1 MVTANY
7 FNPRN
12 PILIGTDILGISD
25 TDVWAYSIAI
35 REIIKNKELRYIR
48 TLRIVDLLGHA
59 RTVELTKDEYLTHAG
74 CYRRELIAEYAPKN
88 LDLRGAIRSEVDT
101 CMTYTGYIKF
111 LLKDLRHSPL
121 AKDALGQK
129 LSGEKY
135 KAAVKKIALA
145 MIERGKVGL
154 STIKL
159 KPY

>member
-1 MVTANY
+1 MVIANY
-7 FNPRN
+7 FNPGN
-12 PILIGTDILGISD
+12 QILIGTDILGISD
-25 TDVWAYSIAI
+25 TDVWDYSIAI

-59 RTVELTKDEYLTHAG
+59 RTVELTKHEYLTHAG
-74 CYRRELIAEYAPKN
+74 CYRRELIAKYAPKD
-88 LDLRGAIRSEVDT
+88 LDIRGAIRSEVDT

-111 LLKDLRHSPL
+111 LLRDLRHSRL

-135 KAAVKKIALA
+135 KAAVKKVALA

-154 STIKL
+154 STTKL